1 MKLILTSDVL
11 GLGAPGDVV
20 EVKDG
25 YGRNYLLPR
34 GLAAPWTKGGEKQ
47 VVQIKRARSSREV
60 RDLDHAKEI
69 KAALE
74 AKPVRLVSKAGGGGR
89 LFGSIGGA
97 DVADAVTAAA
107 DRPWTS
113 ARSPCP
119 RRSSPW
125 ARTPP
130 PSRCTRRSRP
140 RSPSRWSPPAEP
152 RADAE
157 ERAPGQSGGPLLG
170 SVEGPCPHSASRSVC

>member
-34 GLAAPWTKGGEKQ
+34 GLAVAWTKGGEKQ
-47 VVQIKRARSSREV
+47 VTQIKRARSTREV

-74 AKPVRLVSKAGGGGR
+74 SAPVTLVSKAGSGGR

-97 DVADAVTAAA
+97 DVAEAVLGA
-107 DRPWTS
+107 
-113 ARSPCP
+113 
-119 RRSSPW
+119 
-125 ARTPP
+125 
-130 PSRCTRRSRP
+130 
-140 RSPSRWSPPAEP
+140 
-152 RADAE
+152 
-157 ERAPGQSGGPLLG
+157 GGPALDKRKVTLTAPIK
-170 SVEGPCPHSASRSVC
+170 SVGTHTATVALHPEVSATVTLEVVAAS

>member
-11 GLGAPGDVV
+11 GLGEPGDVV

-25 YGRNYLLPR
+25 YARNYLLPR

-47 VVQIKRARSSREV
+47 VTQIKRARASREV

-74 AKPVRLVSKAGGGGR
+74 AKPVRLATKAGTGGR

-97 DVADAVTAAA
+97 DIATAV
-107 DRPWTS
+107 RS
-113 ARSPCP
+113 A
-119 RRSSPW
+119 
-125 ARTPP
+125 
-130 PSRCTRRSRP
+130 
-140 RSPSRWSPPAEP
+140 
-152 RADAE
+152 
-157 ERAPGQSGGPLLG
+157 GGPELDKRKVTIAAPIK
-170 SVEGPCPHSASRSVC
+170 SVGTHTATVALHPEVSATITLDVVGA